1 VSYSSVRPAKYPFEV
16 LWNITDCHRDS
27 RACPS
32 KSNPSRPPMQK
43 ALRHADGTML
53 SKNEYGRVLAA
64 ARHLSTELLH
74 LKDSFQKCISLQG
87 PTRTYFRLFH
97 YTEWMNKINE
107 LERLHPL
114 VGLCFDHWKAEQML
128 GSALLSKQSHRRR
141 HKDSGDFKLVGDLE

>member
-1 VSYSSVRPAKYPFEV
+1 
-16 LWNITDCHRDS
+16 
-27 RACPS
+27 
-32 KSNPSRPPMQK
+32 MQK